1 MTSYPEVL
9 EEERMDSFKKV
20 SPKKSQSKK
29 KKSQNGSTS
38 SMLVKVAFT
47 PTAALQGVPLDM
59 DLHEGDEVTLTS
71 ECVKLYAE
79 EISFC
84 LLSHKEL
91 CSSVSFIQ
99 FLKEQLVVNSL
110 LLCTGMC
117 VFIHYLSQEIVLKVQ
132 NVKLFAVPTP
142 QCSKTPFQCIWQTQV
157 FAESVTESNS
167 IPMKGISF
175 EDIGGYQHELQTLHH
190 QVDMLFSTTVTNVK
204 PVKGIL
210 ISGPSG
216 CGKSLI
222 GKALKTKYG
231 NKCVSMQ
238 LDDVKSK
245 FRGETEQRMKQL
257 FDKAL
262 NRSPCLLFID
272 DLDMLCSSRDKGGD
286 TGIVTAL
293 LHLMDGLGTTS
304 EGIIVIATAVKPQT
318 LDAAL
323 RRPGRLS
330 YDVMLSS
337 PNEAARRD
345 ILQKLLVN
353 VPSDIEETDLAT
365 LAANAHGYTGGDLR
379 SIVMEAVMQA
389 EGKRLTKQDL
399 EASLV
404 AIKPAALRDSTTVQ
418 KQVKLSDICGH
429 DVIKSKLHES
439 LSLTLAHGPVFQKCS
454 ISPPSRFLLFGPPG
468 CGKSFIIMALA
479 TEFHLNVISVKRSTV
494 LGKYFGESEQNLANI
509 FMQANNSSPCII
521 HFENFDGLAGIKT
534 GGENGGTDVE
544 SRIINHLKVQ
554 LDGIVRNDGI
564 FIFAETNRPDL
575 LNKDVIRPGRFHE
588 YYFVDLPDPNDR
600 CLILYKHLQPCTFLD
615 DISFESLVNQTTSF
629 TVSEILQFCEEV
641 KIRSRRENEVR
652 VSDSECTVITGAALD
667 ETLEFVIPNT
677 SQRIIQKHKSFAC
690 CYGLLSNRQ
699 CSY

>member
-1 MTSYPEVL
+1 MWNSFFTVSAFHIPNKTTTDWICVAMPGILEKQCDWLTVPLQEDATTASHTKTQRKLQDIHSLSIAMLPVL
-9 EEERMDSFKKV
+9 AAKRGFNGRFVKLITKTNSF
-20 SPKKSQSKK
+20 PAL
-29 KKSQNGSTS
+29 
-38 SMLVKVAFT
+38 LVLDKTVKENAT
-47 PTAALQGVPLDM
+47 IISESVPLDM

-99 FLKEQLVVNSL
+99 FLKEQLV
-110 LLCTGMC
+110 
-117 VFIHYLSQEIVLKVQ
+117 
-132 NVKLFAVPTP
+132 
-142 QCSKTPFQCIWQTQV
+142 CIWQTQV

-509 FMQANNSSPCII
+509 FMQVIFKLIFGALIKFFCNFNVENIMVMSQHLYSRKSLLRILLVCRKKII
-521 HFENFDGLAGIKT
+521 SILFLPSFHYVISNTKCCAYFLTFGI
-534 GGENGGTDVE
+534 
-544 SRIINHLKVQ
+544 I
-554 LDGIVRNDGI
+554 
-564 FIFAETNRPDL
+564 
-575 LNKDVIRPGRFHE
+575 
-588 YYFVDLPDPNDR
+588 
-600 CLILYKHLQPCTFLD
+600 LIL
-615 DISFESLVNQTTSF
+615 I
-629 TVSEILQFCEEV
+629 
-641 KIRSRRENEVR
+641 
-652 VSDSECTVITGAALD
+652 
-667 ETLEFVIPNT
+667 
-677 SQRIIQKHKSFAC
+677 C
-690 CYGLLSNRQ
+690 CS
-699 CSY
+699 